1 MKSIRFMCM
10 SPEELVDFVEKV
22 ECMHTIPECKSYLMD
37 AYRYHGIVYTFFKS
51 LILYNYDSNNK

>member
-37 AYRYHGIVYTFFKS
+37 AYRYHGIVYTF
-51 LILYNYDSNNK
+51 ILKV